1 MSKKDIVKKKKKG
14 ILTKIL
20 LLIIGIFFFIQS
32 IGLKNANIVNHVTFV
47 SAIGI
52 DKSPKDE
59 NKIIV
64 TFQIIPAQVALDSL
78 GDLDKIVLTSIE
90 TTSLE
95 DAMSISHN
103 YLSSIINFSQTRVI
117 VFSEELARQGIER
130 YINSISSSS
139 TFYSSMNILICE
151 KGTAQEYLESME
163 NSTEINPMNYYNIIE
178 NAESIGSS
186 SQAVN
191 IMDFLIALHDKVASP
206 IAPLCRVI
214 QEETEGEGQQ
224 EKSGEKKEEGKSEEI
239 DNLSQENT
247 NAIPKKSSTK
257 IEVGGLAVFDHDKM
271 VGTLNNDETAYH
283 LMLTKK
289 AKTFFYP
296 LYHPNYA
303 NPDETILTNF
313 YIWQTKN
320 ATIKFNKS
328 SLKDLRID
336 VIIPLN
342 ASILDTKENTYDFL
356 NNDYMK
362 YLANYL
368 EQDLQKQFQ
377 AYFSKLQKDYAVDI
391 DGLIQ
396 CSKLYFLT
404 DKDLENFNWKEK
416 YESANISVRFDINF
430 MTSALSTK
438 K

>member
-1 MSKKDIVKKKKKG
+1 MSKKDIVKKTKKN

-20 LLIIGIFFFIQS
+20 LVVIGIFFFIQS

-117 VFSEELARQGIER
+117 VFSEELAREGIER

-151 KGTAQEYLESME
+151 NGTAQEYLESME

-186 SQAVN
+186 SQTVN

-206 IAPLCRVI
+206 IAPLCRIVQGEKKE
-214 QEETEGEGQQ
+214 QEE
-224 EKSGEKKEEGKSEEI
+224 KDGEKKEEGKSEEI
-239 DNLSQENT
+239 DNLNQENE
-247 NAIPKKSSTK
+247 NAIPKKSNTK
-257 IEVGGLAVFDHDKM
+257 IEIGGLAIFDHDKM
-271 VGTLNNDETAYH
+271 IGTLNNDETAYH

-296 LYHPNYA
+296 LYHPNYK
-303 NPDETILTNF
+303 NQDETILTNF

-320 ATIKFNKS
+320 ATIKFNKA
-328 SLKDLRID
+328 SLKNLKID
-336 VIIPLN
+336 ITIPLN

-356 NNDYMK
+356 NDDYMK
-362 YLANYL
+362 YLSNYL

-377 AYFSKLQKDYAVDI
+377 AYFSKLQQNYAVDI

-404 DKDLENFNWKEK
+404 DKDLEDFNWKEK
-416 YESANISVRFDINF
+416 YKSANISLHFDINF

>member
-1 MSKKDIVKKKKKG
+1 MSKNNIVKKTKKG
-14 ILTKIL
+14 TLTRVL
-20 LLIIGIFFFIQS
+20 LAIIGVFFFIQS
-32 IGLKNANIVNHVTFV
+32 IGLKNANVVNHVTFV

-59 NKIIV
+59 DKIIV

-78 GDLDKIVLTSIE
+78 GDLDKVVLTSIE

-117 VFSEELARQGIER
+117 VFSEELAREGIER

-151 KGTAQEYLESME
+151 NGTAQEYLESME

-178 NAESIGSS
+178 NAENIGSS
-186 SQAVN
+186 SEAVN
-191 IMDFLIALHDKVASP
+191 IMDFLITLHDKVASP
-206 IAPLCRVI
+206 VAPLCRVI
-214 QEETEGEGQQ
+214 QEENEEQNEKGGEQ
-224 EKSGEKKEEGKSEEI
+224 KEEGKSEEI
-239 DNLSQENT
+239 DNLAQQNA
-247 NAIPKKSSTK
+247 NAIPKKSTTK
-257 IEVGGLAVFDHDKM
+257 IEVGGLAIFDHDKM
-271 VGTLNNDETAYH
+271 IGTLTNDETAYH
-283 LMLTKK
+283 LMLSKK

-296 LYHPNYA
+296 LYHPNYNA
-303 NPDETILTNF
+303 PNETVLTNF
-313 YIWQTKN
+313 YIWQSKN
-320 ATIKFNKS
+320 ANIKFNKS
-328 SLKDLRID
+328 SLKNLKID
-336 VIIPLN
+336 ITIPIN
-342 ASILDTKENTYDFL
+342 ASVLDTKENTYDFL

-362 YLANYL
+362 YLSTHL
-368 EQDLQKQFQ
+368 EQALQEQFQ

-416 YESANISVRFDINF
+416 YESAKISVKFDINF